1 MIKEH
6 VLNKELSRE
15 VYENCAKNILPKQCY
30 NNVWNV
36 LQEYS
41 SCFIEGDWFIA
52 YGYVHA
58 TQNFYARHAF
68 IVNKDGEA
76 IDPTLYALS
85 YFDEDDMYEST
96 QKHVS
101 FSIMTVREYVDKIGR
116 NDNQPALFGKFR
128 NEEKEAWD
136 WAKERSL
143 VFAG

>member
-6 VLNKELSRE
+6 VLNIELSRQ
-15 VYENCAKNILPKQCY
+15 VYENCSDNILPKHCY

-41 SCFIEGDWFIA
+41 SCFLEGDWFIA
-52 YGYVHA
+52 FGYVHA
-58 TQNFYARHAF
+58 TQNLYARHAF

-76 IDPTLYALS
+76 IDPTLYTLS
-85 YFDEDDMYEST
+85 YFDEDEEREH
-96 QKHVS
+96 KHVS
-101 FSIMTVREYVDKIGR
+101 FSVMTMREYIDKISK

-128 NEEKEAWD
+128 EEEKEAWD
-136 WAKERSL
+136 WASERGF